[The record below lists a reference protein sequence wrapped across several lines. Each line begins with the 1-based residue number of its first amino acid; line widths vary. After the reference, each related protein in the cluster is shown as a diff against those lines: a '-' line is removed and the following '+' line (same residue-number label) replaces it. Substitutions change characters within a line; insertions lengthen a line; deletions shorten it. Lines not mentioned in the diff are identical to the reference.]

1 MKVSFI
7 NLLSESTIG
16 IGRLPSL
23 LKWVTKIT
31 FAPPSERNFMVGIIF
46 KKYEKVTAVND
57 VSLEINAGET
67 LGLVGESGSGK
78 STLARLILKL
88 IEPTSGEIIYGEEI
102 KNFRRDMGIVFQDP
116 QNSLNPRVRVGDAI
130 GESLLIHKIVESRK
144 SKLEIRINELL
155 ELVNLPANYSK
166 RYPHELSGGER
177 QRVGIARAL
186 ASNPKFLVLD
196 EPVSAL
202 DLITQVDILNL
213 LKEIKQR
220 LKMTYLF
227 IAHDPAVIN
236 YLSDRVVVM
245 QNGII
250 TSCRKP

>member
-1 MKVSFI
+1 MTLIKII
-7 NLLSESTIG
+7 NL
-16 IGRLPSL
+16 
-23 LKWVTKIT
+23 
-31 FAPPSERNFMVGIIF
+31 F

-155 ELVNLPANYSK
+155 ELVNLPANSSK

>member
-1 MKVSFI
+1 MTLIKI
-7 NLLSESTIG
+7 NNL
-16 IGRLPSL
+16 
-23 LKWVTKIT
+23 
-31 FAPPSERNFMVGIIF
+31 F
-46 KKYEKVTAVND
+46 KKYEKVIAVND

-88 IEPTSGEIIYGEEI
+88 IEPTSGTITYGEEI

-116 QNSLNPRVRVGDAI
+116 QNSLNPRIMIGEAI
-130 GESLLIHKIVESRK
+130 GEPLVIHKIADSREQSTELRVK
-144 SKLEIRINELL
+144 ELL
-155 ELVNLPANYSK
+155 EIVKLPAEYAN
-166 RYPHELSGGER
+166 RYPHSLSGGER

-213 LKEIKQR
+213 LKEIKQK

-227 IAHDPAVIN
+227 IAHDPAVIR
-236 YLSDRVVVM
+236 YLSDRVAIM
-245 QNGII
+245 KNGII
-250 TSCRKP
+250 CIN